1 MEPGYWHD
9 GGPDM
14 SIGNRAGTG
23 ARRWR
28 LTAGGAGAR
37 QRGLQRSGVGTRGE
51 ETHEEDQQCTTF
63 FFIFFV
69 FLSPSRHFSLLSFCT
84 LFLLTFLLL
93 PSSLYIPCTLSAEA
107 KASLDFAFF
116 VFFFP

>member
-14 SIGNRAGTG
+14 SIGNKAGTG

-37 QRGLQRSGVGTRGE
+37 QLGLQRSGVGTRGE

-63 FFIFFV
+63 SLFF
-69 FLSPSRHFSLLSFCT
+69 FLFFSLPHVTSLCSLS
-84 LFLLTFLLL
+84 
-93 PSSLYIPCTLSAEA
+93 
-107 KASLDFAFF
+107 
-116 VFFFP
+116 VHFFF